1 MKINSLVKLTAIN
14 RITPAVR
21 ILIIINVALFLLDR
35 VIPYKMTEILGLY
48 LLVNEKYAIWQYL
61 TGMFM
66 HHGVMHLIINMAG
79 LFFFGCI
86 VERALG
92 SKRFIILYFLAG
104 IGSGVIY
111 TLLQGHEYA
120 TGLALVSAIEA
131 RESTSQALS
140 GNEVYQKTV
149 YALSRMYR
157 TEVVGASGALYGVI
171 VAIAMLFPN
180 AKMSFKFIPFP
191 IVAKYFALGL
201 ISIDL
206 VLQLS
211 SFSQFGRFIVAH
223 SAHLGGAFTGFLV
236 MLYWRYQFPKHHER
250 N

>member
-1 MKINSLVKLTAIN
+1 MKINSLVKLTAMN
-14 RITPAVR
+14 RMTPAVR
-21 ILIIINVALFLLDR
+21 ILIVINVALFFLSRL
-35 VIPYKMTEILGLY
+35 IPYKMTEILGLY
-48 LLVNEKYAIWQYL
+48 LPVNEKYAVWQYL

-66 HHGVMHLIINMAG
+66 HHGVIHLVINMAG

-92 SKRFIILYFLAG
+92 TKRFVILYFLAG
-104 IGSGVIY
+104 IGAGLTY
-111 TLLQGHEYA
+111 TLVQSYEYSA
-120 TGLALVSAIEA
+120 GVAFVSAFEA
-131 RESTSQALS
+131 LESSSQTLS
-140 GNEVYQKTV
+140 GNEIYQKTV
-149 YALSRMYR
+149 YMLSRMYR

-171 VAIAMLFPN
+171 VAIAMRFPN

-191 IVAKYFALGL
+191 IVAKYFVLGL

-206 VLQLS
+206 VLQLIGLS
-211 SFSQFGRFIVAH
+211 SFGRFMVAH

-236 MLYWRYQFPKHHER
+236 MLYWRYRLPKHPER

>member
-1 MKINSLVKLTAIN
+1 MNKM
-14 RITPAVR
+14 TPAVR
-21 ILIIINVALFLLDR
+21 ILLVVNVALFLLDR
-35 VIPYKMTEILGLY
+35 VIPYKLTEILGLY
-48 LLVNEKYAIWQYL
+48 LPVNEKFAVWQYL

-92 SKRFIILYFLAG
+92 SKRFVTLYFLAG
-104 IGSGVIY
+104 IGSGLIY
-111 TLLQGHEYA
+111 TLVQSYEYSA
-120 TGLALVSAIEA
+120 GVALVSAIEA
-131 RESTSQALS
+131 LGSSSQALS
-140 GNEVYQKTV
+140 GNEIYQKTV
-149 YALSRMYR
+149 YTLSRMYR

-171 VAIAMLFPN
+171 VAIAMRYPN
-180 AKMSFKFIPFP
+180 AKVPFKFIPFP
-191 IVAKYFALGL
+191 IVAKYFVLGL

-211 SFSQFGRFIVAH
+211 GFSPFGRFMVAH

-236 MLYWRYQFPKHHER
+236 MLYWRYRLPKHLEQS
-250 N
+250 